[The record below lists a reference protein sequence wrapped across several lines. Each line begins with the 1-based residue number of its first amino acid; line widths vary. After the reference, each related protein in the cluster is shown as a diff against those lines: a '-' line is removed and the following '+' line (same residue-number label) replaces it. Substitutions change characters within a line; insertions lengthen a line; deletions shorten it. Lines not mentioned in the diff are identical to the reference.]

1 MGLFTYSPIWY
12 IIVLSTNEYIEMSK
26 FNLVTGLE
34 NMIAQVEV
42 MPQDTVFRMDLY
54 KTCVIGKTVGWSKDT
69 WGDINESATIRKLF
83 GIKKSD
89 EIWKLFCGGAETN
102 YVARTWKVI
111 RLFTDAIGNTIS
123 RDIWLKLA
131 KTTLEEV
138 KNEKQ
143 TKSNS

>member
-1 MGLFTYSPIWY
+1 
-12 IIVLSTNEYIEMSK
+12 MSK

-54 KTCVIGKTVGWSKDT
+54 KTCVIGKTVGWSKDA

-89 EIWKLFCGGAETN
+89 AIWKLFSGGAEAN
-102 YVARTWKVI
+102 YVDRTWKVI
-111 RLFTDAIGNTIS
+111 RLFTGAIGEVVS
-123 RDIWLKLA
+123 RDVWLKLA
-131 KTTLEEV
+131 KSTLEEV